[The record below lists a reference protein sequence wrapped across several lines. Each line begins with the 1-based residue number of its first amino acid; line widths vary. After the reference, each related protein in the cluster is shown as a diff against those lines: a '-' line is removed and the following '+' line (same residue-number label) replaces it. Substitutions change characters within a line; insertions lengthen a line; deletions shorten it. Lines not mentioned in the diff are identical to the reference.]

1 MAIET
6 QVVTGFISD
15 ANGNALTS
23 GSVRFRLSRYDLD
36 DDAVVTSASDT
47 FLAIA
52 ADGSIAGGIWPNL
65 AGVSNTAYKVTIMN
79 AVGQPLETL
88 GSIRVGEAGPYEL
101 ADLIREYVLFD
112 QETLFRVMTRAEYDA
127 VIAAS
132 ANVTAKADEVALNTA
147 DALLAMN
154 DAANDA
160 AQTSSDRSITVS
172 AKDETLAAQ
181 AATEAAKAATEAARD
196 AAFLNAN
203 VYSSTSAGLSSTAI
217 GVQFQVVSGDEVIR
231 YRHDSGPVAT
241 EVARYP
247 AAVVFLAL
255 NATLSQSL
263 SMIGQV
269 AGQVNGGRATLEGG
283 TPADPALRIGTAGIY
298 SAAAD
303 TLSIVIAG
311 SEVARFTA
319 SGLTVY
325 GLVTEV

>member
-181 AATEAAKAATEAARD
+181 AATEAARD

-217 GVQFQVVSGDEVIR
+217 GVQFQVVAGDEVIR

-247 AAVVFLAL
+247 AVVAFLAL

-283 TPADPALRIGTAGIY
+283 TLADRALRIGSAGIY

>member
-1 MAIET
+1 
-6 QVVTGFISD
+6 
-15 ANGNALTS
+15 
-23 GSVRFRLSRYDLD
+23 
-36 DDAVVTSASDT
+36 
-47 FLAIA
+47 
-52 ADGSIAGGIWPNL
+52 
-65 AGVSNTAYKVTIMN
+65 
-79 AVGQPLETL
+79 
-88 GSIRVGEAGPYEL
+88 
-101 ADLIREYVLFD
+101 VLFD

-172 AKDETLAAQ
+172 AKDETLAV
-181 AATEAAKAATEAARD
+181 KAATEAARD

>member
-172 AKDETLAAQ
+172 AKDETLAV
-181 AATEAAKAATEAARD
+181 KAATEAARD

>member
-1 MAIET
+1 MAAPT
-6 QVVTGFISD
+6 VSLLPP
-15 ANGNALTS
+15 AP
-23 GSVRFRLSRYDLD
+23 SRASPADF
-36 DDAVVTSASDT
+36 SA
-47 FLAIA
+47 
-52 ADGSIAGGIWPNL
+52 
-65 AGVSNTAYKVTIMN
+65 K
-79 AVGQPLETL
+79 
-88 GSIRVGEAGPYEL
+88 
-101 ADLIREYVLFD
+101 
-112 QETLFRVMTRAEYDA
+112 
-127 VIAAS
+127 
-132 ANVTAKADEVALNTA
+132 A
-147 DALLAMN
+147 DALLGSLAGWVSQSN
-154 DAANDA
+154 TLGAYLNTTSASIELLRNQTVV
-160 AQTSSDRSITVS
+160 AQ
-172 AKDETLAAQ
+172 
-181 AATEAAKAATEAARD
+181 AATEAARD

-217 GVQFQVVSGDEVIR
+217 GVQFQVVAGDEVIR

-247 AAVVFLAL
+247 AAVAFLAL

-283 TPADPALRIGTAGIY
+283 TLADPALRIGTAGIY